1 MRTISDLGG
10 MVIDLRKS
18 ETAIGC
24 ELPQPKQEN
33 QTEKEYIKKNY
44 IKKYISEDALKA
56 WVISIIKEA
65 KEKGDDIFGENF
77 EDTSYENLIN
87 FLCQMFEVKEN

>member
-18 ETAIGC
+18 GTAIGC

-33 QTEKEYIKKNY
+33 QTEKEY

-65 KEKGDDIFGENF
+65 KEKGDGIFGENF